1 MSKIF
6 FRGENME
13 IIIILLFSLA
23 IVLLIVSFFKKD
35 KVAQLEEELEQ
46 VTLNYMQDIYQLKKK
61 VRIIEEEFLI
71 QDEPIHPVKNKIKQP
86 VSSNEME
93 PIHKILKS
101 QVLSLYSQGLS
112 LDQIA
117 KQSSL
122 TKEQTLSVI
131 EQNRFGGN
139 EDE

>member
-1 MSKIF
+1 
-6 FRGENME
+6 ME
-13 IIIILLFSLA
+13 TLIILLFSLA
-23 IVLLIVSFFKKD
+23 IILLIISFFKQD
-35 KVAQLEEELEQ
+35 KVAKLEEDLEQ
-46 VTLNYMQDIYQLKKK
+46 MTITYMQDIYQLKKK
-61 VRIIEEEFLI
+61 VKILEEEFVI
-71 QDEPIHPVKNKIKQP
+71 QDGPIHTEPAKYKATLSP
-86 VSSNEME
+86 NERE

-101 QVLSLYSQGLS
+101 QVLALYSQGLS

-131 EQNRFGGN
+131 EEQGLRGN